1 MTEQQLSLILHK
13 IALGDRSAFESFYRQ
28 TSPKLMSVGIAI
40 LRERQLAEEAVQDT
54 YLKIWHVASDYRA
67 ESGSVMSWIT
77 SMVRYRAIDLL
88 RHRSKQATSSLDID
102 NLYDEKVDVANT
114 ALAGDGRKLDGCMSE
129 LQDTQRQSI
138 HLAFLY
144 GLSHREVSDY
154 LGEALG
160 SIKSWIRRGLD
171 SLKRCLQS

>member
-1 MTEQQLSLILHK
+1 MTEQQLSSVLHK
-13 IALGDRSAFESFYRQ
+13 IALGDRQAFERFYQQ
-28 TSPKLMSVGIAI
+28 TSPKLMSVGLAI
-40 LRERQLAEEAVQDT
+40 LRERPLAEEAVQDT
-54 YLKIWHVASDYRA
+54 YLKIWHAASGYRA

-77 SMVRYRAIDLL
+77 SMVRYRSIDLL
-88 RHRSKQATSSLDID
+88 RHRNKQSVSNLDLD
-102 NLYDEKVDVANT
+102 NLYDEKFD
-114 ALAGDGRKLDGCMSE
+114 LADTLPNGDSKKLDTCLSE
-129 LQDTQRQSI
+129 LQDPQRQSI

-144 GLSHREVSDY
+144 GLTHREVSDY